1 MTELALVVIL
11 YVTVNVVI
19 VIVGRDMI
27 EPAYLTPKL
36 NWR

>member
-11 YVTVNVVI
+11 YTAFNY
-19 VIVGRDMI
+19 VIVGRALM
-27 EPAYLTPKL
+27 EPAYLTPRL